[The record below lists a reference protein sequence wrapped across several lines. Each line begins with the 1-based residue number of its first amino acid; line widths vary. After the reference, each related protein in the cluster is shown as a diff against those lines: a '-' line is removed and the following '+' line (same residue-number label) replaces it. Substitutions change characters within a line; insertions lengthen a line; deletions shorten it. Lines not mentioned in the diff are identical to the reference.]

1 MPGCRSAFGSSTIW
15 WLPSNAIEACTAGSI
30 VTVRRRSGRLPSLG
44 ATSVAKR
51 MRTTLLRE
59 TTPLVWLDSSA
70 LQAACC
76 AASCID
82 ALRLPPQDDRTNIPA
97 THRTPARIHCRK
109 HIQLRHDIEFLLPN
123 RACRVGRKSMRRAVC
138 WNAAGARV
146 TRNHRAVRVRLD
158 RATICHDR
166 AVQLAQAMRE
176 PHRRCLVQRVL
187 QQIFRFMNEP
197 FRSLRVDRG
206 SPSEATSVQ
215 YANEL
220 WKLAR
225 PLG

>member
-1 MPGCRSAFGSSTIW
+1 M
-15 WLPSNAIEACTAGSI
+15 
-30 VTVRRRSGRLPSLG
+30 
-44 ATSVAKR
+44 
-51 MRTTLLRE
+51 
-59 TTPLVWLDSSA
+59 
-70 LQAACC
+70 
-76 AASCID
+76 
-82 ALRLPPQDDRTNIPA
+82 
-97 THRTPARIHCRK
+97 
-109 HIQLRHDIEFLLPN
+109 
-123 RACRVGRKSMRRAVC
+123 
-138 WNAAGARV
+138 
-146 TRNHRAVRVRLD
+146 RLD

-166 AVQLAQAMRE
+166 AVRLAQAMRE
-176 PHRRCLVQRVL
+176 PQRRCLVQRVL